1 MSLSMCMASTDKTT
15 FFSTTELSLSFG
27 TVSKKRWDQRCSTFY
42 TFDSHDALFVDVSY
56 RKTGHKL

>member
-27 TVSKKRWDQRCSTFY
+27 TVSKNDGIK
-42 TFDSHDALFVDVSY
+42 DVLHFILL
-56 RKTGHKL
+56 TVMTPCLLMFLTENWT